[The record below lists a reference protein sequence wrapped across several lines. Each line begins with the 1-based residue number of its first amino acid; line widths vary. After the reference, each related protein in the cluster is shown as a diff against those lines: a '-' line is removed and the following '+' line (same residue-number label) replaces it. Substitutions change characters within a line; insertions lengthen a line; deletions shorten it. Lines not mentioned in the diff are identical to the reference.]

1 MKFKKLKRVVAA
13 GCAAVMTVGLL
24 SGCGKKAE
32 TNENGDEVVELTWY
46 QVGDAQKDAQMVIDE
61 VNKYTSE
68 KNRCKTE
75 CHQCRM
81 GRLQPEN
88 AGSHQY
94 W

>member
-1 MKFKKLKRVVAA
+1 ME
-13 GCAAVMTVGLL
+13 
-24 SGCGKKAE
+24 KKAE

-68 KNRCKTE
+68 KIGVKLNVINVGWGDYNQKI
-75 CHQCRM
+75 
-81 GRLQPEN
+81 